1 MIITEKYTPW
11 AYFNSFANDEWAHCS
26 PLVKYVLDNRLENE
40 FNKMAEHEM
49 PEVCSAS
56 VFKNWCT
63 SGKALELLKEI
74 VKAKDFVAY
83 KAQHEQDKNKVW
95 TLVTY
100 VEKEGTTEV
109 EDLYL
114 QTFKYK
120 ADAIDSAIELCKQ
133 RFSDEGQLEY
143 MDKNFGSSLMN
154 NGSEAI
160 EVVNEEWFVAK
171 LRETEVK

>member
-1 MIITEKYTPW
+1 MIITKKYTPW
-11 AYFNSFANDEWAHCS
+11 AYFNSFATDEWAHCS
-26 PLVKYVLDNRLENE
+26 PLVKYVLDNRLESE
-40 FNKMAEHEM
+40 FNKMAEQEM

-56 VFKNWCT
+56 MFKNWCT
-63 SGKALELLKEI
+63 SGKALELLKKI
-74 VKAKDFVAY
+74 VKAKDFAAY
-83 KAQHEQDKNKVW
+83 KAQQEQKNKVW

-114 QTFKYK
+114 QTFKRK
-120 ADAIDSAIELCKQ
+120 EDAIDSAIELCKQ

-143 MDKNFGSSLMN
+143 MDKDFGKSLMTI
-154 NGSEAI
+154 GSETI

-171 LRETEVK
+171 LRETEVR

>member
-1 MIITEKYTPW
+1 MIITEKYIPW
-11 AYFNSFANDEWAHCS
+11 AYFNSFSSDDWAHCG
-26 PLVKYVLDNRLENE
+26 PLVKYVLDHRLESE
-40 FNKMAEHEM
+40 FNKVAEHEM

-56 VFKNWCT
+56 TFKNWCT

-74 VKAKDFVAY
+74 VATKDFAAY
-83 KAQHEQDKNKVW
+83 KDEQKNKVW

-120 ADAIDSAIELCKQ
+120 RDAVDSAIELCKQ

-143 MDKNFGSSLMN
+143 MDKNFGSSLMS

>member
-1 MIITEKYTPW
+1 MIIAKKYTPW
-11 AYFNSFANDEWAHCS
+11 AYFNSFATDEWAHCS
-26 PLVKYVLDNRLENE
+26 PLVKYVLDYRLESE

-56 VFKNWCT
+56 MFKNWCT
-63 SGKALELLKEI
+63 SGKALKRLKEI
-74 VKAKDFVAY
+74 VEAKDFA
-83 KAQHEQDKNKVW
+83 KAQQDNNKVW

-114 QTFKYK
+114 QTFRYMT
-120 ADAIDSAIELCKQ
+120 DAVDSAIELCKQ

-143 MDKNFGSSLMN
+143 MDKDFGKSLIA

>member
-1 MIITEKYTPW
+1 MIITEKYIPW
-11 AYFNSFANDEWAHCS
+11 AYFNSFSSDDWAHCG
-26 PLVKYVLDNRLENE
+26 PLVKYVLDHRLESE

-56 VFKNWCT
+56 TFKHWCT

-74 VKAKDFVAY
+74 VEIKCAAY
-83 KAQHEQDKNKVW
+83 KDEQKNKVW

-120 ADAIDSAIELCKQ
+120 KDAIDSAIELCKQ

-143 MDKNFGSSLMN
+143 MDKNFGSSLMS

>member
-11 AYFNSFANDEWAHCS
+11 AYFNSFANDEWARCS
-26 PLVKYVLDNRLENE
+26 PLVKYVLDNRLESE

-63 SGKALELLKEI
+63 SGKALELLKEV

-83 KAQHEQDKNKVW
+83 KAQQQQDKNKVW

>member
-1 MIITEKYTPW
+1 MIITEKYSPW
-11 AYFNSFANDEWAHCS
+11 AYFNSFSSDDWAHCG
-26 PLVKYVLDNRLENE
+26 PLVKYVLDHRLKSE
-40 FNKMAEHEM
+40 FNKIAEHEM

-56 VFKNWCT
+56 TFKNWCT

-74 VKAKDFVAY
+74 VETKDST
-83 KAQHEQDKNKVW
+83 KSKVW

-120 ADAIDSAIELCKQ
+120 RDAIDSAIELCKQ

-143 MDKNFGSSLMN
+143 MDKNFGGSLMS